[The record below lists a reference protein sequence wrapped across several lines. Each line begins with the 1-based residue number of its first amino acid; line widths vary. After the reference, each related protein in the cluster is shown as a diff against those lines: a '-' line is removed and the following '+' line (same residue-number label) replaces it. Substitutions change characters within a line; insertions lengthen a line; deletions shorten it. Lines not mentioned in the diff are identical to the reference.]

1 MQCEMCGAE
10 TEDPTTIQTEGTK
23 LEVCSNCTEFGT
35 VLHDEERKKSGS
47 ESTGATGSSSSSSG
61 STTKQSPPSSGGP
74 PSHDPLDEMGTLAPD
89 YDQRVRNAR
98 ENKSMKQEEL
108 ADELN
113 EKLSLIRKIERG
125 EMRPDEDVRA
135 KLESALS
142 VSLTEEV
149 GGEEWESEGSS
160 EGYTVGDII
169 ERKD

>member
-10 TEDPTTIQTEGTK
+10 TDDPTTIQTEGTQ

-35 VLHDEERKKSGS
+35 VLHDEEREKSK
-47 ESTGATGSSSSSSG
+47 TSSDSGTSSG
-61 STTKQSPPSSGGP
+61 GGGGTTKQSPPSSGGG
-74 PSHDPLDEMGTLAPD
+74 PSHDPLDELGTLAPD
-89 YDQRVRNAR
+89 YDSRVRNAR
-98 ENKSMKQEEL
+98 ENAGMTQEDL
-108 ADELN
+108 ADDLN

-135 KLESALS
+135 KLESELS

-160 EGYTVGDII
+160 GGYTVGDII

>member
-1 MQCEMCGAE
+1 MCGAE
-10 TEDPTTIQTEGTK
+10 TDDPTTIQTEGTQ

-35 VLHDEERKKSGS
+35 VLHDEEREKSKSSSG
-47 ESTGATGSSSSSSG
+47 TGSSSG
-61 STTKQSPPSSGGP
+61 GGGKTKQSPPSSGGG
-74 PSHDPLDEMGTLAPD
+74 PSHDPLDELGTLAPD
-89 YDQRVRNAR
+89 YDGRVRSAR
-98 ENKSMKQEEL
+98 ENAGMTQEDL

-135 KLESALS
+135 KLESELS

-149 GGEEWESEGSS
+149 GGEDWESEGSS
-160 EGYTVGDII
+160 GGYTVGDII